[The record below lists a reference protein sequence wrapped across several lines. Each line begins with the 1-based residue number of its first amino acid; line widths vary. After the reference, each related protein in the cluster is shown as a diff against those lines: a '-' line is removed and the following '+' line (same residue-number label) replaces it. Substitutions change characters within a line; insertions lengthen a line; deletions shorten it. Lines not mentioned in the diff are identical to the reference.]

1 MKLFVVKFDGDIKVY
16 KTMKLA
22 QRAVELYSSEN
33 IDEDNA
39 KPEIEEFDVD
49 IPQSKR
55 EIYVCKEQVEYGH
68 GYSTGEISNDC
79 YYRDDYESNSYYY
92 YLFNHKSDAYKK
104 CYDDAYDDIKR

>member
-1 MKLFVVKFDGDIKVY
+1 MYDRIKKLRLSRNWSQEELAHKIGYAD
-16 KTMKLA
+16 KT
-22 QRAVELYSSEN
+22 S
-33 IDEDNA
+33 IA
-39 KPEIEEFDVD
+39 KIEAGKVD

-92 YLFNHKSDAYKK
+92 YLFNHKRDAYK
-104 CYDDAYDDIKR
+104 